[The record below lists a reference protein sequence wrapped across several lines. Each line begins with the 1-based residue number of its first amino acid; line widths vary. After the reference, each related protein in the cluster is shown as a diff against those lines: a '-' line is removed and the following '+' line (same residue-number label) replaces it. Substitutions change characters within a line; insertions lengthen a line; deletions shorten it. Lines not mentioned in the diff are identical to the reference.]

1 MKTNDGTRIWSY
13 FFIIS
18 TFLSVCQICQAVL
31 GATLGAAELKD
42 KAEAERKVV
51 LYSTMGTEHSK
62 VFAGAFMQLHPKIEV
77 QFYSAASSPLAE
89 RILTEARAG
98 RFFWDVLITTP
109 FYTELFIKR
118 GLIGAYDS
126 SERKHYRDGYKDLKG
141 LWTSI
146 YTNYSV
152 FGYNT
157 RLVASAR
164 VPKSHADLLR
174 PEWRGQIGMD
184 NRPYEWVG
192 TYVRDVGEEK
202 GLAFMRAL
210 AKQQPHLRTGRS
222 LIGQLVAAGEVQ
234 GSLTG
239 FSQNFEG
246 MKASGAPVDWVAL
259 EPVVAYL
266 HPLALSAKAANPNA
280 GRLLIDFFLSK
291 QGQEIMRSLRR
302 IPDRVDTPPSPQRL
316 VEGIKPVFAS
326 ADLLENLD
334 PYIKFFDQTF
344 LGK

>member
-1 MKTNDGTRIWSY
+1 MKKIFRKTIA
-13 FFIIS
+13 FF
-18 TFLSVCQICQAVL
+18 FLILAVFFCQGKIFQDAFI
-31 GATLGAAELKD
+31 ATLGAAELKD
-42 KAEAERKVV
+42 KGESEGNVV

-62 VFAGAFMQLHPKIEV
+62 AFAGVFMQLYPKIKV

-89 RILTEARAG
+89 RILTEARGG
-98 RFFWDVLITTP
+98 RHLWDVLITTP

-126 SERKHYRDGYKDLKG
+126 PERKYYREGYKDSKG

-157 RLVASAR
+157 RLLNSAR
-164 VPKSHADLLR
+164 MPKSHADLLK

-192 TYVRDVGEEK
+192 TFVREVGEEK

-239 FSQNFEG
+239 FSQNFENL
-246 MKASGAPVDWVAL
+246 KASGAPVDWVAL
-259 EPVVAYL
+259 DPVVAYL
-266 HPLALSAKAANPNA
+266 HPLALSSKAANPNA

-291 QGQEIMRSLRR
+291 QGQELMRSLRR
-302 IPDRVDTPPSPQRL
+302 IPDRVDTPPSPRRL
-316 VEGIKPVFAS
+316 VDGIRPVFAS
-326 ADLLENLD
+326 AELLENLD

-344 LGK
+344 LGR